1 MSLRVANMNEM
12 PPKGWRYII
21 PELPEPFNSVGPFPA
36 YKDCLNEVRKR
47 YAANNLLPPAD
58 LETKIHEWLCAHL
71 TPNLC
76 EESNASPLHSSVRGQ
91 ISAGDLVRG
100 ARILAQWTFMRLTGQ
115 AERVSLAVANQRANI
130 CLGCP
135 MRRSVGGCLPCIAG
149 HYIALMTKISGGQK
163 LAVQNVGGCGVCGC
177 GLEGKV
183 WLDKRVLKQHLDA
196 EQLNRYPDHCWMVRD
211 DVP

>member
-1 MSLRVANMNEM
+1 MSLRVANLNET

-21 PELPEPFNSVGPFPA
+21 PELPAPFNSVGPFPA
-36 YKDCLNEVRKR
+36 YRDCLNEVRKR
-47 YAANNLLPPAD
+47 YAVNNLLPPAD
-58 LETKIHEWLCAHL
+58 LESKIHEWLCAHL
-71 TPNLC
+71 PPNLC
-76 EESNASPLHSSVRGQ
+76 EESNANPLHSTVRGQ

-115 AERVSLAVANQRANI
+115 AERVTVATANQRANI
-130 CLGCP
+130 CVGCS

-149 HYIALMTKISGGQK
+149 HYIALLTKISGGQK
-163 LAVQNVGGCGVCGC
+163 LNVPNIGGCGVCGC

-196 EQLNRYPDHCWMVRD
+196 EQLNRYPSQLLDGSG
-211 DVP
+211 